1 MENIIFCAVTINQ
14 NICKNVMTKGA
25 EVCDQ
30 RISSSNKNIQEN
42 AMKAWKNQI
51 LQVKNR
57 IKNLKQR
64 VKPKKTKNSNYL

>member
-1 MENIIFCAVTINQ
+1 
-14 NICKNVMTKGA
+14 MTKGA

-42 AMKAWKNQI
+42 AMTAWKNVI